1 MDPGRCPPAHG
12 GAVSKEPTRVERRPT
27 RWWVIPAVLVVAGA
41 GALLSSQRSQRAPTG
56 DAVDFSSGRPKLLD
70 FGMGICEQ
78 CKRMQPVMAQAAW
91 EFGSRLNVHTLD
103 IRNVAND
110 QLGQR
115 FGLRLIPLI
124 ILTDGGGRELWRHEG
139 FEDFPEIARVVAE
152 RLGPAPAGSSPVPV
166 RE

>member
-41 GALLSSQRSQRAPTG
+41 GALLSAQRQRRAPIG
-56 DAVDFSSGRPKLLD
+56 DTVDFTSGRPKLLD

-78 CKRMQPVMAQAAW
+78 CRRMQPVMAQAAW
-91 EFGSRLNVHTLD
+91 EFGGRLDVHSLD

-110 QLGQR
+110 QLGRR
-115 FGLRLIPLI
+115 FGLRVIPLI
-124 ILTDGGGRELWRHEG
+124 VLTDADGRELWRHEG
-139 FEDFPEIARVVAE
+139 FVDFPEISRVVAE
-152 RLGPAPAGSSPVPV
+152 RLGPAPAGRPPVPV

>member
-41 GALLSSQRSQRAPTG
+41 GALLSAQRQRRAPIG
-56 DAVDFSSGRPKLLD
+56 DTVDFTSGRPKLLD

-78 CKRMQPVMAQAAW
+78 CRRMQPVMAQAAW
-91 EFGSRLNVHTLD
+91 EFGGRLDVHSLD

-110 QLGQR
+110 QLGRR
-115 FGLRLIPLI
+115 FGLRVIPLI
-124 ILTDGGGRELWRHEG
+124 VLTDADGRELWRHEG
-139 FEDFPEIARVVAE
+139 FVDFPEISRVVAE
-152 RLGPAPAGSSPVPV
+152 RLGPAPTGRSPVPV